1 MKIITRF
8 APSPTGNVH
17 IGNIRV
23 AIYNWLFAKHNHGN
37 FLLRIEDTD
46 KDRSTD
52 DAINNLF
59 TTLQWLNLNYDEEPL
74 YQSKQESK
82 HLEVAE
88 YLLSKGY
95 AYKENKDNKGE
106 CIIFKMPNDD
116 ISFND
121 GIKGRLK
128 KPIGD
133 IDDFV
138 LVRSN
143 GKPVFHLAN
152 VVDDIEQ
159 NITHIIRGD
168 DHIENTYKHIALY
181 QALNADIPA
190 FSHLPMIVNSQGKPF
205 SKRDGDA
212 YVSDFKKRGYLPQAF
227 VNYLVLL
234 GWSPGNDQEIM
245 SVDEMIN
252 MFTIERCQSSPAQ
265 FDEKKMKWMNGE
277 YLSKISNESFNKEA
291 FKIITSLH
299 SSASENLVKKVIAL
313 IRDRVKVFEDIEKLV
328 NYFFVDNIEYD
339 EKLIAKKIKKEGIKE
354 LFNYFTLEISK
365 IDSIDKVSLKKIIDD
380 YIKET
385 GKSYGE
391 VMIPLRIAVS
401 GASGGPELIGVL
413 STLGKPTIIERINDV
428 KQKYLD

>member
-181 QALNADIPA
+181 RALNADIPS

-265 FDEKKMKWMNGE
+265 FDDKKMKWMNGE

-401 GASGGPELIGVL
+401 GASGGPDLIGVL

>member
-52 DAINNLF
+52 DAINNLL
-59 TTLQWLNLNYDEEPL
+59 TTLKWLNLNYDEEPL

-181 QALNADIPA
+181 QALNADIPS

-277 YLSKISNESFNKEA
+277 YLSKISDESFNKEA

-328 NYFFVDNIEYD
+328 NYFFEDNIEYD

-401 GASGGPELIGVL
+401 GASGGPDLIGVL